1 MDLSKEPETWGDT
14 LRHHRASVKTLPWG
28 SAIPERIVVDLHAV
42 QGDRAFDPVRQT
54 YRDAEKERAALAAL
68 KAQEDATVEAALQK
82 RDPISHGYNLVTH
95 QKVRGGPP
103 PKPAPLPRHR
113 FPSAMGNGDVVSH
126 EWDGQTFDQTFEREL
141 WEAEQERL
149 NGKRPYN
156 ILSNRFNSKH
166 DVRAATA
173 QEEAKAA
180 CEARLQARSFNPV
193 TMKMYNDVLERDT
206 AAKEAA
212 AITLHADRN
221 AWRERQP
228 PSIKNSD
235 SLLYDLVTLQA
246 REGCE
251 VLLAQRSKTSAMQA
265 ASVTTARNA
274 AQRENGI
281 RMQIRDEQRAMNRK
295 SLAPEMNRRNR
306 GYDPVT
312 NATFQGLGSDP
323 PPPMRNAPLDNT
335 MWASL
340 NRAAGGG
347 AVGAGAAVGAV
358 DASGAGGG
366 GAPEPSAARSAFLA
380 QQFPNFQSQLDAEH
394 RAREQQLSHA
404 RAKTSA
410 VSAFNEAALTNSQRR
425 AQQLLHA
432 QREYAEQQR
441 VAQEAA
447 RAAAGRAAAERA
459 AKAGGY
465 DPNVNMRYTEFNRFF
480 GESREAQAQIDAA
493 PRNVKGRE
501 LEYQRVYGE
510 TQGAQ
515 AKLDAAPRNVK
526 GRELEF
532 ERVYGETQNLQVER
546 DAQPKNTTEREI
558 EFDALFGENKEYLAL
573 KNPYDEAALI
583 GMTRSSLEGGAVPRV
598 KPDAHV
604 GSFGDVPYKGM
615 HTLSY
620 GEGVSATQR
629 GAPLQHES
637 YSGRRGTKVLLRGA
651 ATAGSRS
658 RDTARNVLGF

>member
-1 MDLSKEPETWGDT
+1 MDLSKSPETWGDT
-14 LRHHRASVKTLPWG
+14 LRHHRASVKTLPW
-28 SAIPERIVVDLHAV
+28 SVNPDPIVVDLNAA
-42 QGDRAFDPVRQT
+42 QGDRAFDPVRQS
-54 YRDAEKERAALAAL
+54 YRDAGKERAALAAL
-68 KAQEDATVEAALQK
+68 KAQQEATVEAAQQK
-82 RDPISHGYNLVTH
+82 RDRISHGYNLVTH

-103 PKPAPLPRHR
+103 PRPAPSPRQK
-113 FPSAMGNGDVVSH
+113 PLSAKGHGDVVSH
-126 EWDGQTFDQTFEREL
+126 EWAGQTFNQTFEREL

-156 ILSNRFNSKH
+156 ILSNRFNSQH
-166 DVRAATA
+166 DARAATA
-173 QEEAKAA
+173 QEDAKAA

-212 AITLHADRN
+212 AIVLHADRN

-246 REGCE
+246 RDGCE
-251 VLLAQRSKTSAMQA
+251 ALLAQRSKTSAMQA
-265 ASVTTARNA
+265 ASETAARNA

-295 SLAPEMNRRNR
+295 SLAPEMIRRNR

-340 NRAAGGG
+340 NRSAGSGATGGGAAGG
-347 AVGAGAAVGAV
+347 AS
-358 DASGAGGG
+358 DASGAGAG
-366 GAPEPSAARSAFLA
+366 GASQPDAARSAFLA
-380 QQFPNFQSQLDAEH
+380 QQFPNYQSQLDEER
-394 RAREQQLSHA
+394 RAREQQLANA
-404 RAKTSA
+404 RVKANA
-410 VSAFNEAALTNSQRR
+410 VIAFNAAALTHSQRR

-441 VAQEAA
+441 LANEAA
-447 RAAAGRAAAERA
+447 HAAEERAAAERA
-459 AKAGGY
+459 ARAGAY
-465 DPNVNMRYTEFNRFF
+465 DPNVSMRYTEFDRFF
-480 GESREAQAQIDAA
+480 GESQEAQAQLDAA

-510 TQGAQ
+510 TQELQ
-515 AKLDAAPRNVK
+515 A
-526 GRELEF
+526 
-532 ERVYGETQNLQVER
+532 ER
-546 DAQPKNTTEREI
+546 DAAARNVSGREI
-558 EFDALFGENKEYLAL
+558 EFDALFGENKEYLAP
-573 KNPYDEAALI
+573 KNPYDKVALI
-583 GMTRSSLEGGAVPRV
+583 GMIRSSLEGGAVPRV
-598 KPDAHV
+598 KPDAQV
-604 GSFGDVPYKGM
+604 GAFGDVPYKGM

-620 GEGVSATQR
+620 GEGVSAMQR

-637 YSGRRGTKVLLRGA
+637 YSGRRGTKVLLRGGSGA
-651 ATAGSRS
+651 SAGSRS